1 MLKPTLL
8 FAILLGSCL
17 FTTSAQARNEGSEIL
32 QSGLMSVVLS
42 PVLSLQGKP
51 VEASAAFGLGV
62 GFTVV
67 GVGKV
72 AAEASM
78 LTIERVSD
86 GSRYMVKVSEA
97 MLKELGIAV
106 GTSIKTTAE
115 STGYALIASGKLVAF
130 IPNEIGMSLLHQSKI
145 SAQ

>member
-1 MLKPTLL
+1 MLKLTSLL
-8 FAILLGSCL
+8 AILLSSWL
-17 FTTSAQARNEGSEIL
+17 LMTPAQARNEGSEIL
-32 QSGLMSVVLS
+32 QSGLISVVLS

-51 VEASAAFGLGV
+51 VEASAAFGMGV

-67 GVGKV
+67 GVAKV
-72 AAEASM
+72 AGEASM

-86 GSRYMVKVSEA
+86 GSRYMVKVSEV